1 MSTLKDIM
9 WELIMTL
16 FTLVRAGNV
25 SPACVCTVVPFP
37 KHLSGL
43 LHLNFPLTNV
53 LRCESTVDQN
63 VCPSIE
69 AVFMPLITTTGL
81 PRSTAYVTE
90 LGAAPT
96 SADN

>member
-1 MSTLKDIM
+1 MA
-9 WELIMTL
+9 L
-16 FTLVRAGNV
+16 FTLVRPRNV
-25 SPACVCTVVPFP
+25 SPARVGTVMSFP

-43 LHLNFPLTNV
+43 LHSNFPLANV
-53 LRCESTVDQN
+53 LRCESAVDQN

-69 AVFMPLITTTGL
+69 VVFMPLITTTGL

-96 SADN
+96 SADS